1 MVSEGK
7 IMNKDD
13 EPIKES
19 CKLFKLLGKDIP
31 NFCEGYF
38 IPRVEWQKFCNNKNK
53 CHDEYWRIIY
63 QEKRITNKRLERLE
77 KEAGIK
83 Q

>member
-1 MVSEGK
+1 MLQEGK
-7 IMNKDD
+7 IMTKHD
-13 EPIKES
+13 EPIKET
-19 CKLFKLLGKDIP
+19 CKLFKLLSEDVPDFCGKHFVP
-31 NFCEGYF
+31 K
-38 IPRVEWQKFCNNKNK
+38 VEWQKFCNNKKK

-83 Q
+83 